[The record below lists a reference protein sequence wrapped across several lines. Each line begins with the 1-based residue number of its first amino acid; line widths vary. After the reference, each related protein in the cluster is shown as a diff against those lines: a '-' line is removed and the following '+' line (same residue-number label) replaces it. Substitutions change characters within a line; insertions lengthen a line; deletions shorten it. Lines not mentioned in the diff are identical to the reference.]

1 MVGRNHDATS
11 AAEHARFDELV
22 RANEDD
28 LLRYLQRR
36 LANGADAAEAFGEVL
51 YFAWKLRRK
60 VPVDSTEAR
69 MWLFA
74 SARNVMLNSR
84 RTRVRRSA
92 AVERLASEMTT
103 SASAGM
109 SMGAAVE
116 IRAAIDALPTVD
128 AELVRLTYWDG
139 FASHEAAAILGLN
152 ASTARSRLAKA
163 REFLRNALDPTLANN
178 GLSTEPVE
186 SET

>member
-1 MVGRNHDATS
+1 MGRNHDATP
-11 AAEHARFDELV
+11 AAEHVRFEELV

-36 LANGADAAEAFGEVL
+36 LINPADAAEAFGEL
-51 YFAWKLRRK
+51 LFSTWKLRRK
-60 VPVDSTEAR
+60 IPFDSTEAR

-74 SARNVMLNSR
+74 TARNVMRNSR
-84 RTRVRRSA
+84 RTRARRSA
-92 AVERLASEMTT
+92 AVERLASDMTT

-109 SMGAAVE
+109 SMDAAVE

-139 FASHEAAAILGLN
+139 FGSHEAAAILGLN

-163 REFLRNALDPTLANN
+163 KQLLRDALDSALMQGDLPAE
-178 GLSTEPVE
+178 SVE